1 MVLVHR
7 KGAVKAEGL
16 VTIPGSMATSSFIC
30 EGLKPAQSF
39 NTCSHGAGRV
49 MGRNQ
54 ANRTITHEQAVE
66 AMEGIVFNVRKG
78 DYDEMPM
85 VYKDIDRVIEAQSDL
100 VRPLHRLLPLAVVK
114 G

>member
-1 MVLVHR
+1 
-7 KGAVKAEGL
+7 
-16 VTIPGSMATSSFIC
+16 VTIPGSMATSSYIC
-30 EGLKPAQSF
+30 EGLRPAQSF

-54 ANRTITHEQAVE
+54 ANRTISHDEAVE
-66 AMEGIVFNVRKG
+66 AMRDVVFNVRKG

-85 VYKDIDRVIEAQSDL
+85 VYKDINRVIEAQADL